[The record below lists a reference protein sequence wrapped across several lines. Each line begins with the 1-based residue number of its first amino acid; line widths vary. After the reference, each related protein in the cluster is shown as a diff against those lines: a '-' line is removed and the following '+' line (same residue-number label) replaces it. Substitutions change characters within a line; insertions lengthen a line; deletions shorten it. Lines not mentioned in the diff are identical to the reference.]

1 MGKIWRVS
9 GPLVIAEDMRG
20 TQVYEVVEIGDE
32 GIVGE
37 VIGLDH
43 DKAIIQA
50 HEETLGLRTGEAV
63 RPTGRILS
71 AELGPGLMG
80 SIYDGLQ
87 KSLLA
92 LVDTSGSF
100 IRRGVKAHALPR
112 DHRWSFTPTVER
124 GDRVRYGDIIGTV
137 PETPLVEHRVMVPHG
152 VEGRIVDIRSGEFT
166 VEETI
171 AVVEH
176 EGVER
181 ELTMMQEW
189 PVRKPR
195 PYLKRRDPSGL
206 LTTGMR
212 ILDYMFPLALGGKA
226 AVPGGFGTGKTVT
239 QQQLVRWAET
249 DLNIYIGCGERGN
262 EMADVL
268 RSFRDLKEPKSG
280 RPLKEKEIFIANT
293 SNMPVVARE
302 ASVFVGV
309 TMAEY
314 YRDMGYDV
322 LLVAD
327 STSRWAEAM
336 REMSG
341 RLEEMPGEEGFPSYM
356 GSRLSG
362 FYERA
367 GRVDCIGGPERIGSV
382 TIVGAVSPPG
392 ADFSEPVTQHTLRIV
407 GAVFALDTELANK
420 RHFPAINWLT
430 SYSQYVT
437 DVRAWWDKFDPG
449 WAETR
454 AEAEQI
460 LQKESELAEIVRL
473 VGPESLPDDDKL
485 LLLVA
490 RMIREDFLQ
499 QSAMSEADTYCTAG
513 KAGLMLK
520 TILRFHARAREMLDG
535 AAPFDEVRASP
546 MVARIAR
553 MKEIPNE
560 DFEAQS
566 RALWAEMDERMLP
579 EGWRRAGES
588 GTRNKRSGR
597 PADRP
602 ADGAGGGS

>member
-1 MGKIWRVS
+1 MGNIWRVS
-9 GPLVIAEDMRG
+9 GPLVIADGMRG
-20 TQVYEVVEIGDE
+20 TRVYEVVEIGEE

-50 HEETLGLRTGEAV
+50 HEETLGLRAGEEV
-63 RPTGRILS
+63 RPTGRVLS
-71 AELGPGLMG
+71 VELGPGLMG

-92 LVDTSGSF
+92 LLEGTGSF
-100 IRRGVKAHALPR
+100 IRRGHKAHALPR
-112 DHRWSFTPTVER
+112 DHRWPFTPTVKK
-124 GDRVRYGDIIGTV
+124 GDEVRYGDIIGTV
-137 PETPLVEHRVMVPHG
+137 PETPLVEHRVMVPQG
-152 VEGRIVDIRSGEFT
+152 VQGRIVEIRAGEYT
-166 VEETI
+166 VEEMV
-171 AVVEH
+171 AVVEQD
-176 EGVER
+176 GKRR
-181 ELTMMQEW
+181 ELTLMQEW

-195 PYLKRRDPSGL
+195 PYLARRDPSGL

-314 YRDMGYDV
+314 YRDMGHDV

-367 GRVDCIGGPERIGSV
+367 GRVDCLGAPERTGSV
-382 TIVGAVSPPG
+382 TIAGAVSPPG

-437 DVRAWWDKFDPG
+437 EVRDWWNEFDPG
-449 WAETR
+449 WEKTR
-454 AEAEQI
+454 AAAERA
-460 LQKESELAEIVRL
+460 LQKESELEEIVRL
-473 VGPESLPDDDKL
+473 VGPESLPDEDKL
-485 LLLVA
+485 LLLVT

-499 QSAMSEADTYCTAG
+499 QNAMSAADTYCTPK

-520 TILRFHARAREMLDG
+520 TILRFHERATAMLDAG
-535 AAPFDEVRASP
+535 VPFEKLRASP
-546 MVARIAR
+546 MVGRIAR
-553 MKEIPNE
+553 MKEIRNE
-560 DFEAQS
+560 EF
-566 RALWAEMDERMLP
+566 AEKNKILRKELDEELQLDS
-579 EGWRRAGES
+579 WRGAAREDDEPRERGAE
-588 GTRNKRSGR
+588 
-597 PADRP
+597 DRE
-602 ADGAGGGS
+602 